1 MNKTLERALTRW
13 GYSDTLVR
21 WYYNH
26 MANWR
31 VNCDLSPV
39 AKLRCPC
46 QVWHRY
52 HIADAFLG
60 RSFCLEKFLA
70 RSLNPPFTGKLI
82 NLGENLLTLWELYLP
97 FDQYLV
103 LCKSFTFQ
111 KRIKTYLKWSCFFD
125 WLSETKMIIVRVLFF
140 RKTKSIVLLS
150 FIVIITSLDSIGRLW
165 RPETRGN
172 ICSR

>member
-1 MNKTLERALTRW
+1 MPPPQYYICYNALPESHFKMNETLGRAF
-13 GYSDTLVR
+13 R
-21 WYYNH
+21 WYYTIT
-26 MANWR
+26 WPIEELI
-31 VNCDLSPV
+31 VTCPLLQNCGV
-39 AKLRCPC
+39 RAKFGTAT
-46 QVWHRY
+46 
-52 HIADAFLG
+52 IADAFLG

-70 RSLNPPFTGKLI
+70 RSLNFLFTGKLI

-150 FIVIITSLDSIGRLW
+150 FIVIIK
-165 RPETRGN
+165 
-172 ICSR
+172 